1 MSALDVTGDRP
12 SIYIAGGLTRAD
24 DRRLQIYGDIREG
37 CNRAGFDSYL
47 PHEDTGSRKDNLDP
61 ARVFRANIGAIN
73 RSVAVVAEVSDA
85 SHGVGVEIQH
95 AYDRGKPIVAIAT
108 DRADVSRMIR
118 GHPALHEKVR
128 TYSQRNAVPKLVED
142 VLNEELRGHGRPRS
156 RVISL
161 EGPDFV
167 GKSTICKRLAD
178 VSRDALGVD
187 AEVVSDPPWD
197 LPPWD
202 TLVDIFRT
210 DDRLSPLA
218 EAMLFSTARVDSH
231 RRVVQRALDEG
242 RMVICDRSIDSWF
255 AYQSVR
261 LKQRGYD
268 KALALE
274 FLLAQHTHLDAFGAW
289 MTPGLTILLAAIP
302 EELEHRATTRG
313 SRDKYEQAHLLP
325 EIAAA
330 YEDLALRFPYRI
342 LRLETTGR
350 SEDEVFDLVL
360 EAVREYRDTAPAEKD
375 LAQSAGRTPGAS

>member
-1 MSALDVTGDRP
+1 MSAFDVTGDRP

-61 ARVFRANIGAIN
+61 ARVFGANIGAIN
-73 RSVAVVAEVSDA
+73 RSVALVAEVSDA

-95 AYDRGKPIVAIAT
+95 AFDRGKPIVAVAT

-118 GHPALHEKVR
+118 GHPGLRGGVH
-128 TYSQRNAVPKLVED
+128 TYAQRSAVPKLVER
-142 VLNEELRGHGRPRS
+142 VLNSELRGHGRLRS
-156 RVISL
+156 RVISV

-167 GKSTICKRLAD
+167 GKSSICKRLAD
-178 VSRDALGVD
+178 VSRDALGLD
-187 AEVVSDPPWD
+187 AEVVTDPPWD

-202 TLVDIFRT
+202 TLGGIFRT

-231 RRVVQRALDEG
+231 RRVVQGALDAG

-261 LKQRGYD
+261 LQRRGYD
-268 KALALE
+268 KALE

-289 MTPGLTILLAAIP
+289 MTPGLTLLLAAIP
-302 EELEHRATTRG
+302 EELERRAATRG
-313 SRDKYEQAHLLP
+313 SRDKYEQADLLR
-325 EIAAA
+325 EVAAA

-350 SEDEVFDLVL
+350 SEDEVFALVL
-360 EAVREYRDTAPAEKD
+360 DAVREYRNASAP
-375 LAQSAGRTPGAS
+375 

>member
-1 MSALDVTGDRP
+1 MSAFGVTGDRP
-12 SIYIAGGLTRAD
+12 LIYIAGGLTRAD

-47 PHEDTGSRKDNLDP
+47 PHEDTGSRQDNLDP
-61 ARVFRANIGAIN
+61 ARVFGANIGAIN

-95 AYDRGKPIVAIAT
+95 ANDRRMPVVAIAT
-108 DRADVSRMIR
+108 DRADVSRMIL
-118 GHPALHEKVR
+118 GHPGLRGGVHRYA
-128 TYSQRNAVPKLVED
+128 QRSAVPELVKS
-142 VLNEELRGHGRPRS
+142 VLNIELRGYTQPRS
-156 RVISL
+156 RVISV

-167 GKSTICKRLAD
+167 GKSSICKRLAD
-178 VSRDALGVD
+178 VCEDALGLE
-187 AEVVSDPPWD
+187 AEVVTDPPWD

-202 TLVDIFRT
+202 TLGEVFRT

-231 RRVVQRALDEG
+231 RRVVQKALDAG

-261 LKQRGYD
+261 LQQHGYD
-268 KALALE
+268 TALE
-274 FLLAQHTHLDAFGAW
+274 FLLAQHTYLDAFGAW
-289 MTPGLTILLAAIP
+289 MTPGLTLLLTAIP
-302 EELEHRATTRG
+302 EELERRAATRG
-313 SRDKYEQAHLLP
+313 SRDKYEQADLLR
-325 EIAAA
+325 EVAAA

-350 SEDEVFDLVL
+350 SEDEVFALVL
-360 EAVREYRDTAPAEKD
+360 DAVREYRDT
-375 LAQSAGRTPGAS
+375 SAS